1 MRWLDAIIDSMYM
14 ILSKLWEIEEDR
26 RAWHAAVHGVSKS
39 RHAIVTKQQLNQH
52 IKLLNTFTSF
62 LPSPLP
68 TVDAKEPQNP
78 LLADIKGTE
87 GNSTSRSITHE
98 KSGGFSFFLVTFL

>member
-1 MRWLDAIIDSMYM
+1 MLQSMG
-14 ILSKLWEIEEDR
+14 SQR
-26 RAWHAAVHGVSKS
+26 VG
-39 RHAIVTKQQLNQH
+39 HAIVTKQQLNQH
-52 IKLLNTFTSF
+52 IKMLNAFTSF

>member
-1 MRWLDAIIDSMYM
+1 M
-14 ILSKLWEIEEDR
+14 
-26 RAWHAAVHGVSKS
+26 
-39 RHAIVTKQQLNQH
+39 LNA
-52 IKLLNTFTSF
+52 FTSF

>member
-1 MRWLDAIIDSMYM
+1 MRWLDGIIDSMYM
-14 ILSKLWEIEEDR
+14 ILSKLRETEEDR